1 MFIGD
6 ELYDYA
12 SVSLTIKDASGRL
25 TTHNVAIP
33 QETYNLFLYPE
44 DLVYLQAKGCLLI
57 PPSEL
62 CDELLRC
69 YFLHVHM
76 SLPLLNGSDLLHRYV
91 EGGPM
96 NVNLMLLWAIFLAG
110 SHFMPQASVTKAGFN
125 SRDEMCESYF
135 IRTKTLLDL
144 NYLGDKQVRSQ
155 CIILMAYWRPPFNR
169 EISYSWHLIGMAI
182 ATLQSLFPK
191 FDGTRTSG
199 STTGSTCES
208 VWRRMWWCCI
218 KFDVL
223 GSITGGRRL
232 RVKSTEN
239 TVPMPLLNDV
249 LDELRQLPSSIQE
262 DYLPPNIE
270 RLGRYYFH
278 HLNIVQIMSE
288 VLTQI
293 NNAESNAP
301 SIQEISNWEQRL
313 ENSDEKFDL
322 MLLEDTKS
330 SDRWVKL
337 AAYYYQIC
345 TAGNQVCFF
354 RLFLLLTPFGL
365 EGAKKQEWLSELNRK
380 ISAAANLVISA
391 LETLTNLDLLS
402 YHRHWLVTPLLA
414 VTQFYL
420 IQMSSTQPLERKVA
434 RHKVDMCILI
444 LEELQKV
451 NWFVDFMLKV
461 VRSAL
466 GCILAS
472 EQSFET
478 QRGDT
483 SGGRGTLEAQVSFD
497 FSAGSAQQTVGALF
511 PMINFDEN
519 YMGFL

>member
-1 MFIGD
+1 
-6 ELYDYA
+6 
-12 SVSLTIKDASGRL
+12 
-25 TTHNVAIP
+25 
-33 QETYNLFLYPE
+33 
-44 DLVYLQAKGCLLI
+44 
-57 PPSEL
+57 
-62 CDELLRC
+62 
-69 YFLHVHM
+69 
-76 SLPLLNGSDLLHRYV
+76 
-91 EGGPM
+91 M

-125 SRDEMCESYF
+125 SRDEMCGSYF

-208 VWRRMWWCCI
+208 VWRRMWWCCV

-420 IQMSSTQPLERKVA
+420 IQMSSAQPLERKVA

-466 GCILAS
+466 GCILTS

-478 QRGDT
+478 QCEDT
-483 SGGRGTLEAQVSFD
+483 SGGRGTLEAQISFD
-497 FSAGSAQQTVGALF
+497 FSADSAQQTVGALF
-511 PMINFDEN
+511 PMVNCDEN